1 MDKNEMINTIKQY
14 IQIDNELQNLL
25 QKTRVLRK
33 EKKDVADNLVNIMK
47 KHEIDCFN
55 TNDSK
60 LVYSKNNIKSP
71 LSKKHLITTI
81 SSYFKDDPVLAEKLC
96 SHILENREV
105 KEKENIKRKMLK

>member
-47 KHEIDCFN
+47 KTRN
-55 TNDSK
+55 
-60 LVYSKNNIKSP
+60 
-71 LSKKHLITTI
+71 
-81 SSYFKDDPVLAEKLC
+81 
-96 SHILENREV
+96 
-105 KEKENIKRKMLK
+105 